1 MAKKQIRRINIGTSA
16 QDSPLKIPHL
26 TQIQHDSYEW
36 LLREGLAAV
45 LEEVFPIYDYTGKN
59 YKLEVENLKV
69 GDPKLSWKE
78 AQDLGTTYQASIHAT
93 GKLTNLES
101 GQTKVQEVYL
111 GEIPLQTERG
121 TFIING
127 VERVIVNQLTRAPGI
142 YYERELDPRTRRYLY
157 ALEIRPERGSWVRIE
172 TNKDGTLSAR
182 INRGRKINATAF
194 LKAFGLRQ
202 REINEIFKP
211 LEKDREHSYIQATLE
226 QDATVNQ
233 EEAYLEIYGKM
244 RPGDPR
250 LLENAA
256 DYFNN
261 LFRDYHR
268 FSLSHVGRYKINK
281 RFNLN
286 FPEEKEYF
294 LLQKEDLIA
303 AVRHLIELN
312 HTQAPADNIDHLA
325 NRRIR
330 SVGELV
336 ARSFRNGLLRLGR
349 NVTERLSLSS
359 VEEDLAPNNLI
370 NARPV
375 VSVIN
380 EFFNT
385 SQLSQVLEGTNPLSE
400 LEHLR
405 TISVLGPGGLSR
417 ERAGPAV
424 RDVHPSHFGRI
435 DIVLTPEGSNV
446 GLKLYLARY
455 ARVNRYGFLEA
466 PYRKVEHKNGK
477 AFITNEVI
485 YLQADDEEQYKI
497 AEATVERSRE
507 GEIIGKRVSVR
518 HQGHFRLVPPKEV
531 DLIEAHPSMIT
542 GVASGLMPYI
552 SSDAGQRAMTG
563 SKMQLQ
569 AVPLIKPDAPR
580 VIGEFSR
587 KVIQDAGRSL
597 CAQHNGTVEY
607 VDSQRIEVR
616 TEDRNLDVYY
626 LDKFL
631 RSNDNSC
638 YNQKPIVKKGER
650 VKKGQLLVDGPS
662 SHQGDLALGANLLT
676 AYMIWDG
683 FNFEDAIVVSERV
696 VKEDLL
702 TSIHIR
708 RYEVEVND
716 TKLGPEEVTRDI
728 PNVSDQI
735 LSKLDEG
742 GIVIIGA
749 HVKGG
754 DILVGKIAPK
764 GVEELTAEER
774 LLRAIFGEKAREV
787 RDTSLVVPHGEG
799 GVVIGIKTLNQ
810 KDVENLG
817 PGVLQKITVYVAEKR
832 KLAVGDKLSGL
843 HHSKG
848 VVSKIVPIEDMPY
861 TEDGTPVDIL
871 LNPASFLKRMNV
883 GQVLEA
889 QLSWAG
895 EKLNEY
901 YEMPAMDKLP
911 ENFLEEKLKEAG
923 LPVDGKVKLYD
934 GRTGKPFDQKIAVG
948 VTHILKLHHLV
959 EDKMHARST
968 GPYSLVTQQP
978 LGGKSQMGGQRVGE
992 MEVWALESYGAA
1004 HTLQEMLTIKSDDVL
1019 GRSKAFESI
1028 IKGLEIPAARL
1039 PEAFKLL
1046 IKELNSLGLAV
1057 DTLIYQED
1065 EKPPQEIDATRI
1077 IEEVNEE

>member
-1 MAKKQIRRINIGTSA
+1 MAKKQIRRINLGTSA
-16 QDSPLKIPHL
+16 QDSPLKVPHL
-26 TQIQHDSYEW
+26 TQIQHDSFSW
-36 LLREGLAAV
+36 LIEEGFTKAV
-45 LEEVFPIYDYTGKN
+45 KEVFPIYDYTEES
-59 YKLEVENLKV
+59 YKLEVYDLKI
-69 GDPKLSWKE
+69 GDPQVSWKE
-78 AQDLGTTYQASIHAT
+78 AQRLGITYEALLTAT
-93 GKLTNLES
+93 GKLTDLET
-101 GQTKVQEVYL
+101 GETQVQEVYL

-121 TFIING
+121 TFIVNG
-127 VERVIVNQLTRAPGI
+127 VERVVVNQLTRAPGV
-142 YYERELDPRTRRYLY
+142 YYERDLNSKTKRYLY
-157 ALEIRPERGSWVRIE
+157 TLEIRPERGSWVRME
-172 TNKDGTLSAR
+172 TNKDGTLSVR

-202 REINEIFKP
+202 REISEVFQSA
-211 LEKDREHSYIQATLE
+211 EKKGEHSYIEATLE
-226 QDATVNQ
+226 EDATVNQ

-250 LLENAA
+250 LLDNAE
-256 DYFNN
+256 DYFNG
-261 LFRDYHR
+261 LFRDPRR
-268 FSLSHVGRYKINK
+268 FSLSHVGRYKINR
-281 RFNLN
+281 RFGLG
-286 FPEEKEYF
+286 FPEKTEFYT
-294 LLQKEDLIA
+294 LQRDDLIA

-312 HTQAPADNIDHLA
+312 ISQKPADNIDHLA
-325 NRRIR
+325 NRRVR
-330 SVGELV
+330 SVGELA
-336 ARSFRNGLLRLGR
+336 ARSFRNGLLRLER
-349 NVTERLSLSS
+349 NIAERLSVSS
-359 VEEDLAPNNLI
+359 ADKNLTPNNLV

-375 VSVIN
+375 VAVVN
-380 EFFNT
+380 EFFNG
-385 SQLSQVLEGTNPLSE
+385 SQLSQVMEGTNPLSE

-405 TISVLGPGGLSR
+405 TVSVLGPGGLSR

-424 RDVHPSHFGRI
+424 RDVQPSHFGRI
-435 DIVLTPEGSNV
+435 DIILTPEGNNV
-446 GLKLYLARY
+446 GLKLYLARF

-466 PYRKVEHKNGK
+466 PYQKVKHQNGK
-477 AFITNEVI
+477 NVITDEVV
-485 YLQADDEEQYKI
+485 YLQADDEEEFKI
-497 AEATVERSRE
+497 AEATVNCNENN
-507 GEIIGKRVSVR
+507 EIDVERVSVR
-518 HQGHFRLVPPKEV
+518 HEGHFRLVPAEEV
-531 DLIEAHPSMIT
+531 DLVEAHPSMMT
-542 GVASGLMPYI
+542 GVASGLMPYV

-580 VIGEFSR
+580 ARGEFGQEIIR
-587 KVIQDAGRSL
+587 DGGRSI
-597 CAQHNGTVEY
+597 CADNAGVVEY
-607 VDSQRIEVR
+607 VDSKRIEVR
-616 TEDRNLDVYY
+616 TTERDLDVYY

-631 RSNDNSC
+631 RSNDNSS
-638 YNQKPIVKKGER
+638 YNQKPLVEKGEK

-662 SHQGDLALGANLLT
+662 SSQGDIALGSNLFT
-676 AYMIWDG
+676 AYMVWEG
-683 FNFEDAIVVSERV
+683 LNFEDSIAISERV

-728 PNVSDQI
+728 PNVSDEI
-735 LSKLDEG
+735 LANLDEEG
-742 GIVIIGA
+742 VVVIGA
-749 HVKGG
+749 HVGPG

-764 GVEELTAEER
+764 GEEELTAEER

-787 RDTSLVVPHGEG
+787 RDTSLVVPHGVE
-799 GVVIGIKTLNQ
+799 GVVIGVDVLSEG
-810 KDVENLG
+810 DVEDMG
-817 PGVLQKITVYVAEKR
+817 PGVLMKIVVHVAEQR
-832 KLAVGDKLSGL
+832 KLAVGDKMSGL

-848 VVSKIVPIEDMPY
+848 VIAKIIPEEDMPY
-861 TEDGTPVDIL
+861 TTDGTPIDIL

-889 QLSWAG
+889 QLAWAG
-895 EKLNEY
+895 ENLDEY

-911 ENFLEEKLKEAG
+911 ENLLEEKLAEAG
-923 LPVDGKVKLYD
+923 LPVDGKTTLYD
-934 GRTGKPFDQKIAVG
+934 GRTGKAFDQEIAVG
-948 VTHILKLHHLV
+948 VTQILKLHHLI

-1057 DTLIYQED
+1057 DTLTYQDD
-1065 EKPPQEIDATRI
+1065 EETPEEIDAARI
-1077 IEEVNEE
+1077 IEEVEEE